1 MTTTEKI
8 RQYKK
13 MMQELRDLGAD
24 ILYNTSQED
33 YNQNEA
39 AIDQID
45 VLDEYMDEAGFF
57 FQKY

>member
-24 ILYNTSQED
+24 ILYNISQED
-33 YNQNEA
+33 YDQNEA
-39 AIDQID
+39 TIDQID